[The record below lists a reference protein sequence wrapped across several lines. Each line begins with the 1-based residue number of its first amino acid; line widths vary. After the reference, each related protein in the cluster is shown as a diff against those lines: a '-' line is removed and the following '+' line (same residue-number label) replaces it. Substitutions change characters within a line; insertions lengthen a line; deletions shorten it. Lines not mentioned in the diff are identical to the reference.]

1 MKKLLLNLFVIPLL
15 IAVLTLVGCRMPED
29 PEAVGYHFLNALSD
43 QDFETAR
50 SYATTET
57 AMMLDFMVEI
67 MKAQPA
73 EMKKENNTKIKLREI
88 KMQKGDTSAL
98 CLFVFNDIE
107 EVPLEIKKRKGVWKA
122 HLPFEM
128 PQDNFSEQTP
138 MFEEELDSIP
148 MVDDSLANSVPSGK
162 KEKP

>member
-1 MKKLLLNLFVIPLL
+1 MKKLLLNLFVIPLVF
-15 IAVLTLVGCRMPED
+15 AVLTIVGCRIPEE
-29 PEAVGYHFLNALSD
+29 PEAVGYHFLNALAD

-57 AMMLDFMVEI
+57 AMMLDFMVEM
-67 MKAQPA
+67 MKAQSA
-73 EMKKENNTKIKLREI
+73 EMKKDKNTKIKLKEI
-88 KMQKGDTSAL
+88 KMQKGDTTAL

-107 EVPLEIKKRKGVWKA
+107 EVPLEIKKRNGVWKA

-148 MVDDSLANSVPSGK
+148 MVDDSLNNTVPSGK
-162 KEKP
+162 QGNP